1 MGDSTN
7 LFIDTNVWIDYI
19 WQNYMGEVEKKSQ
32 RINVINKLDEIE
44 VKDFVILSPF
54 LIAEISN
61 HFADWYLL
69 NKVIKSGH
77 GYREFASEKKNHF
90 LNEDEKYRLNEI
102 IEKISSK
109 SFVNTITVN
118 EIKRPNLDLLFTL
131 VNNQVDFFDAL
142 HIMTAESTNCRY
154 FITKDKELRMRTQP
168 LINNGVVSKEL
179 KLILPKSFIN
189 LLKQK

>member
-1 MGDSTN
+1 
-7 LFIDTNVWIDYI
+7 
-19 WQNYMGEVEKKSQ
+19 MGEVEKKSQ

-61 HFADWYLL
+61 HFAEWYLL

-109 SFVNTITVN
+109 GFVNTITVN

-142 HIMTAESTNCRY
+142 HIMTAESADCKY
-154 FITKDKELRMRTQP
+154 FITKDKELRIRTQP
-168 LINNGVVSKEL
+168 LINNGLVSKKL
-179 KLILPKSFIN
+179 KLITPNNFIKSFQN
-189 LLKQK
+189 K

>member
-1 MGDSTN
+1 
-7 LFIDTNVWIDYI
+7 
-19 WQNYMGEVEKKSQ
+19 MGEAEKKSQ
-32 RINVINKLDEIE
+32 EINVINKLDETK

-77 GYREFASEKKNHF
+77 GYREFAIEKKNHF

-118 EIKRPNLDLLFTL
+118 EIKKPNLDLLFTL
-131 VNNQVDFFDAL
+131 VSNQVDFFDAL
-142 HIMTAESTNCRY
+142 HIMTADSADCKY
-154 FITKDKELRMRTQP
+154 FITKDRELRIRTQP
-168 LINNGVVSKEL
+168 LISSGLISKEL
-179 KLILPKSFIN
+179 KLITPNSFIKSFKN
-189 LLKQK
+189 K